1 MAAIRGVAQAALMIL
16 ACIGLGALSA
26 AYGQTYPSKVI
37 RIVVPTGPGT
47 PPDVISRVI
56 GAELSESEGW
66 RVSVENR
73 PGALQTIGMADV
85 LKQPADGYSIYPMSV
100 PTMAVPAL
108 LPNIGLRPDAD
119 FAPIIKVSK
128 SYNVLV
134 VPPSFP
140 ARSVSELVSVLREGP
155 DRFNFSSAG
164 FGTPAHLI
172 GEMFKLQT
180 GARATHVPYQQAQ
193 QRVADLLN
201 GTNHF
206 DFLATVTA
214 ADFLATGRLRALAV
228 TAPVRVARLKDV
240 PTVVEQGFPDLV
252 VEDYVGLAVKS
263 GSSTE
268 ITAHLNDAIN
278 RALRKPKVREAF
290 ANLGAEA
297 TGGTSAEF
305 GDLIK
310 AQVAH
315 WGKIVRESGIKMPQ

>member
-1 MAAIRGVAQAALMIL
+1 MAAMRGVAQAALMIL
-16 ACIGLGALSA
+16 ACIGLDALSA
-26 AYGQTYPSKVI
+26 AYGQMYPSKVI

-66 RVSVENR
+66 RVSIENR

-108 LPNIGLRPDAD
+108 LPNMGLRPDAD
-119 FAPIIKVSK
+119 FTPIIKVSK
-128 SYNVLV
+128 SFNVLV

-263 GSSTE
+263 GSSME
-268 ITAHLNDAIN
+268 ITARLNDAIN

-297 TGGTSAEF
+297 TGGTNAEF